1 MDAYVNAVQQGKGRP
16 AILIHGLAASL
27 HDWDAL
33 LPALADDGYRACAL
47 DLLGHGGSHKPERVE
62 DYTIANV
69 FRHLAGWVDS
79 LQCRKPAVV
88 IGHSLGGYLA
98 LEYALRFPE
107 RVRALVLVNPFY
119 STRQLSPFLQFVF
132 RRPLMNTAII
142 ERTPYRLFRLLID
155 VTSLRFGGGGDG
167 IHSLPEAVRI
177 QTALDY
183 KRAAPGIYN
192 IPRTLR
198 DLTPDL
204 PRIQSP
210 ALVVW
215 GERDRTLAPATF
227 PRRGG
232 TAAGC
237 PPPSH
242 PDLRAHRP
250 PVPCRI
256 LQPGGAGLPSDS
268 LESIPKINGVIANKN
283 AAHL

>member
-227 PRRGG
+227 PRLAELLPDARPHPIPTCGHIVHQCH
-232 TAAGC
+232 AG
-237 PPPSH
+237 SFNRVAL
-242 PDLRAHRP
+242 DYLAT
-250 PVPCRI
+250 V
-256 LQPGGAGLPSDS
+256 
-268 LESIPKINGVIANKN
+268 
-283 AAHL
+283 